1 MSPTGSTAQSTT
13 IGIVTSLAE
22 ETKPLLRRFPRAQRA
37 ACGSF
42 PAYRFDAGSNG
53 VMLVQAGM
61 GEVNASDASRCL
73 VETARPG
80 LLLSAGFTGAIRP
93 GPLVGDLVVATAL
106 YRYQQ
111 NFAFAAV
118 GLSDALT
125 TRLLALTSTASLDR
139 PWHCLPG
146 TFLTTGHSVAKT
158 TLNRQLPSVMPN
170 PVIEMETAA
179 VAAVAAEWGIPCG
192 ALRAVSDAAS
202 DELDFTVE
210 ELCDEQ
216 LRLRPSRI
224 IKTILRRPR
233 LIGQFLRLARNSAT
247 AGENLATA
255 LAQIVEQIDVN
266 L

>member
-1 MSPTGSTAQSTT
+1 MSPTGRTAQSTT

-22 ETKPLLRRFPRAQRA
+22 ETKPLLGRFPHAQRA
-37 ACGSF
+37 MCGSY
-42 PAYRFDAGSNG
+42 PAHRFVAGTNA

-61 GEVNASDASRCL
+61 GELNARDASRCL
-73 VETARPG
+73 METAHPR
-80 LLLSAGFTGAIRP
+80 LLLSAGFTGAVQP

-111 NFAFAAV
+111 NAASPAA
-118 GLSDALT
+118 GLSDALAA
-125 TRLLALTSTASLDR
+125 RLLALTASAGLDR
-139 PWHCLPG
+139 PWHCFPG

-158 TLNRQLPSVMPN
+158 ALNLHLPSAMPN

-210 ELCDEQ
+210 ELCDAH
-216 LRLRPSRI
+216 LRLRLSRI
-224 IKTILRRPR
+224 ILTILRRPR

-247 AGENLATA
+247 AGENLA
-255 LAQIVEQIDVN
+255 IDS
-266 L
+266 